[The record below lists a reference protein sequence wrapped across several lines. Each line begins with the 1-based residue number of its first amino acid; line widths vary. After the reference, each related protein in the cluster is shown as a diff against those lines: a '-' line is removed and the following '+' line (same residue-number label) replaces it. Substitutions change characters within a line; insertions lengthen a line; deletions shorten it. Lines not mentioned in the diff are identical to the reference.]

1 MKCIYCSSSNFI
13 RNGYSEEGVQRYKC
27 NGCGKRFCEKG
38 IFARMRFSK
47 EIITN
52 ALFLKSY
59 PLSTRNVKR
68 ILRKLNYIKVSHVSI
83 YKWVLKFASHLCK
96 FANIFPLNFSKVWH
110 VDEKFIKVR
119 RINKKRK
126 REFAYLW
133 VVSDDKSNI
142 IATHV
147 SFSRD
152 IINDKI
158 VLQKAKQRAGFS
170 PDILISDGL
179 QSYKKAVKKT
189 LKCRHVIAHFKSQNI
204 IHNKKW
210 YKLSNNRAES
220 INRFYALWLH
230 ACKGFKRLDN
240 ANLWI
245 EFFTINYNYLMPRG
259 ENEEIKVEWKKVPK
273 IINQEPIIQKLK
285 DMGF

>member
-1 MKCIYCSSSNFI
+1 MKCIYCNSLLTVK
-13 RNGYSEEGVQRYKC
+13 NGYSEKGVQRYKC
-27 NGCGKRFCEKG
+27 NDCKKRFCEKG
-38 IFARMRFSK
+38 IFARMRFPK
-47 EIITN
+47 EVITN
-52 ALFLKSY
+52 ALFLRLY

-83 YKWVLKFASHLCK
+83 YNWIMKFASHLCK

-119 RINKKRK
+119 RPNRKRK
-126 REFAYLW
+126 KEFAYLW
-133 VVSDDKSNI
+133 IVSDNKNNI
-142 IATHV
+142 LSTHV

-152 IINDKI
+152 IINAKI
-158 VLQKAKQRAGFS
+158 VLLKAKQRAGFN
-170 PDILISDGL
+170 PDILVSDGL
-179 QSYKKAVKKT
+179 QSYKKAVKKI
-189 LKCRHVIAHFKSQNI
+189 LGCRHVIAHFKAQNI

-259 ENEEIKVEWKKVPK
+259 EKEEVKIGWNKVPILIK
-273 IINQEPIIQKLK
+273 NKC
-285 DMGF
+285 

>member
-1 MKCIYCSSSNFI
+1 MNCIHCSSSNFV
-13 RNGYSEEGVQRYKC
+13 RNGHSEKGVQRYKC
-27 NGCGKRFCEKG
+27 KDCKKRICEKG
-38 IFARMRFSK
+38 IFARMRFPK
-47 EIITN
+47 EVITN
-52 ALFLKSY
+52 ALFLKLY

-68 ILRKLNYIKVSHVSI
+68 ILRKLNYVKVSHVSI
-83 YKWVLKFASHLCK
+83 FNWVMKFAEHLCK
-96 FANIFPLNFSKVWH
+96 FANIFPLNFSKIWH

-133 VVSDDKSNI
+133 IVSDDKNNI

-152 IINDKI
+152 IINAKI
-158 VLQKAKQRAGFS
+158 VFQKAKQRAGFS
-170 PDILISDGL
+170 PELLISDGL
-179 QSYKKAVKKT
+179 QGYKKAVKKI
-189 LKCRHVIAHFKSQNI
+189 LNCRHVIAHFKARKI
-204 IHNKKW
+204 IHNKRW

-230 ACKGFKRLDN
+230 ACKGFKRIDN

-259 ENEEIKVEWKKVPK
+259 KKEEVKVEWKKVPRLIK
-273 IINQEPIIQKLK
+273 NNY
-285 DMGF
+285 